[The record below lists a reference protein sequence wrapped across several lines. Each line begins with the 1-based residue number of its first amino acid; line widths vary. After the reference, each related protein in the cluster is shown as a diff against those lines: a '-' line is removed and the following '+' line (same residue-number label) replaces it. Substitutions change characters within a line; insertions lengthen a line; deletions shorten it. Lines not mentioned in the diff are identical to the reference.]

1 MTEKVIQ
8 NNANSKYA
16 INKYQYKAF
25 DDDNHLE
32 SEPPVLHKA
41 KQMDSYESQQ
51 PQPQQQQSEHIAH
64 DEPITQNHAET
75 LLKKID
81 ELSTSL
87 IKMEMQMERQQVDF
101 NARLEDDKKRAYD
114 DGFNAATTEF
124 DSSYKTKCDDNDKML
139 SSSIKKLEETAAAY
153 ETKMTDIEKEL
164 AKTAV
169 SIAEQVIKK
178 EVGENSSK
186 VALSLVRE
194 LLSKL
199 KDASKIKIKVNKID
213 AEYLRSAL
221 SAESK
226 VSIED
231 DDAIQRGGVIVL
243 SDIGNL
249 DGNISSRFLKV
260 KEDLLGDHE

>member
-1 MTEKVIQ
+1 LTEKVIQ

-25 DDDNHLE
+25 DDDNQLE
-32 SEPPVLHKA
+32 PDKPTLHKP

-51 PQPQQQQSEHIAH
+51 PQNECITH
-64 DEPITQNHAET
+64 DEPISQNHAET

-87 IKMEMQMERQQVDF
+87 IKMEMQMERQQADF
-101 NARLEDDKKRAYD
+101 NARLEEDKKRAYD

-124 DSSYKTKCDDNDKML
+124 DSSYKAKCDDNDKML
-139 SSSIKKLEETAAAY
+139 SSSIKKLEETASNY

-178 EVGENSSK
+178 EVSENSSK

-194 LLSKL
+194 LLTKL
-199 KDASKIKIKVNKID
+199 KEASKIKLKVNKMD
-213 AEYLRSAL
+213 AEYLKNAL

-226 VSIED
+226 VSIEE

-243 SDIGNL
+243 SDVGNL

-260 KEDLLGDHE
+260 KEDLLGDHD

>member
-25 DDDNHLE
+25 DDDNQLE
-32 SEPPVLHKA
+32 PDKPTLHKP

-51 PQPQQQQSEHIAH
+51 PQTQPQNECITH
-64 DEPITQNHAET
+64 DEPISQNHAET

-87 IKMEMQMERQQVDF
+87 IKMEMQMERQQADF
-101 NARLEDDKKRAYD
+101 NARLEEDKKRAYD

-139 SSSIKKLEETAAAY
+139 SSSIKKLEETASNY

-178 EVGENSSK
+178 EVSENSSK

-194 LLSKL
+194 LLTKL
-199 KDASKIKIKVNKID
+199 KEASKIKLKVNKMD
-213 AEYLRSAL
+213 AEYLKNAL

-226 VSIED
+226 VSIEE

-243 SDIGNL
+243 SDVGNL

-260 KEDLLGDHE
+260 KEDLLGDHD

>member
-1 MTEKVIQ
+1 LTEKVIQ
-8 NNANSKYA
+8 NNTNSKYA

-25 DDDNHLE
+25 DDDNQLE
-32 SEPPVLHKA
+32 PDKPTLHKP
-41 KQMDSYESQQ
+41 KQMDLYEPQQQ
-51 PQPQQQQSEHIAH
+51 PQAKQQNEHVAV
-64 DEPITQNHAET
+64 DESITQNHAET

-87 IKMEMQMERQQVDF
+87 IKMEMQMERQQADF
-101 NARLEDDKKRAYD
+101 NARLEEDKKRAYD

-124 DSSYKTKCDDNDKML
+124 DSSYKAKCDDNDKML
-139 SSSIKKLEETAAAY
+139 SSSIKKLEETASSY
-153 ETKMTDIEKEL
+153 EIKMTDIEKEL

-178 EVGENSSK
+178 EVSENSSK

-194 LLSKL
+194 LLTKL
-199 KDASKIKIKVNKID
+199 KEASKIKLKVNKMD
-213 AEYLRSAL
+213 AEYLKNAL

-226 VSIED
+226 VSIEE

-243 SDIGNL
+243 SDVGNL

-260 KEDLLGDHE
+260 KEDLLGDHD